1 MERGRSDVPATVEY
15 EQCGK
20 PDGSNGRKPDEVGNS
35 GEVRQADLAV
45 GRDRQE
51 RGLIQSNENAKA
63 IAPAIMPIAPI
74 KACTLP
80 VPIAASPVPGQ

>member
-35 GEVRQADLAV
+35 GEVVKEMPDEIRRLA
-45 GRDRQE
+45 
-51 RGLIQSNENAKA
+51 
-63 IAPAIMPIAPI
+63 P
-74 KACTLP
+74 LP
-80 VPIAASPVPGQ
+80 QR